1 MAPELRS
8 LALVDPPARWEALG
22 FEVTDGVVA
31 FDHVCLRLGAGAPSL
46 GMSRNSTVF
55 EPAADLGE
63 KPLVESRK
71 SSGSGEQA
79 TNVGFLSSAE
89 VGIAEVAVAD
99 LDGVP
104 LVTAADT
111 PDPSVHPNGVI
122 GIDHF
127 VIVTPD
133 FDRTAAALDSAGM
146 PFRRVRDAGGFRQGF
161 RRLGPAILE
170 VVEALKMPPG
180 LARFWGLTFVASDL
194 DQLAALLG
202 DHLHAPKEAVQPG
215 RRIATLD
222 RSAGLSVPVA
232 FMSPESGQS
241 RS

>member
-1 MAPELRS
+1 VKPALRA
-8 LALVDPPARWEALG
+8 LALVDPAARWEALG

-31 FDHVCLRLGAGAPSL
+31 FDGVCLRLGPGAPALDISD
-46 GMSRNSTVF
+46 V
-55 EPAADLGE
+55 AA
-63 KPLVESRK
+63 
-71 SSGSGEQA
+71 
-79 TNVGFLSSAE
+79 
-89 VGIAEVAVAD
+89 AD
-99 LDGVP
+99 LDGV
-104 LVTAADT
+104 LVVAADAP
-111 PDPSVHPNGVI
+111 PDASVHPNGVI

-133 FDRTAAALDSAGM
+133 FDRTAAALDAAEM

-170 VVEALKMPPG
+170 VVEALKLPPG
-180 LARFWGLTFVASDL
+180 PARFWGLTFVASDL

-202 DHLHAPKEAVQPG
+202 DRLHAPKEAVQPG

-232 FMSPESGQS
+232 FMTPESGQS